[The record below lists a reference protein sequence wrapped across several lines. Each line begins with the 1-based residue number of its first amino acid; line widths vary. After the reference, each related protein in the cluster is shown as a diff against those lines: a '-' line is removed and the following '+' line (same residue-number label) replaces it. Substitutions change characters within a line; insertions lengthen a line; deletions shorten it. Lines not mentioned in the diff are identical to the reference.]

1 MSIILYLKISN
12 SHIPSPF
19 SEIPWQ
25 LRCVPQVLPTQN
37 YPAGQAAGKRLGIT
51 GDGDGASVLLPQPA
65 GQQDWPSLI
74 GALEP
79 NSWDFWENFHE
90 DFKPGAGIL
99 GIKDWDDLTG
109 QPRNYEKFP
118 DHMIDS
124 PVG

>member
-1 MSIILYLKISN
+1 
-12 SHIPSPF
+12 
-19 SEIPWQ
+19 
-25 LRCVPQVLPTQN
+25 
-37 YPAGQAAGKRLGIT
+37 
-51 GDGDGASVLLPQPA
+51 
-65 GQQDWPSLI
+65 
-74 GALEP
+74 LEP
-79 NSWDFWENFHE
+79 NSWDFWENFLE